1 MAAADCDH
9 RQNPRAFQDQDST
22 RLGFQYYQPLIST
35 SDYVGADLEVM
46 LMPDKQLRDQEESSR
61 GKLLKH
67 WNDVAGRF
75 CIPEKWGQEEALMKD
90 YWRDCSLFDALLAPK
105 GVVSAREAL
114 VAEQKR
120 GRTRQLIKDGV
131 YVS

>member
-9 RQNPRAFQDQDST
+9 RQNPRAFQDQDT
-22 RLGFQYYQPLIST
+22 RLGFRYYQPLIS
-35 SDYVGADLEVM
+35 SDYVGADLEAM